1 MTLSYLQLCV
11 SQVND
16 ISQECNVNRSAG
28 GNGNM
33 EDNINDNFDLPAEI
47 DINLGQLR
55 GGPFDY
61 GNITMPI
68 LFACT

>member
-28 GNGNM
+28 GSGNM

-61 GNITMPI
+61 GNITTTI
-68 LFACT
+68 LFACM